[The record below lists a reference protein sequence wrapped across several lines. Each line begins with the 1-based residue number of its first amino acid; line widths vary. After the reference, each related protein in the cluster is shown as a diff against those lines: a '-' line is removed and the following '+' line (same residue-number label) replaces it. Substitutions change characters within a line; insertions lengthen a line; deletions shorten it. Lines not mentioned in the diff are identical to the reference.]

1 MAAGCST
8 GASVSPCSRSN
19 KPGFCVNSTIDV
31 RKEAATPS
39 LRFIS
44 FPATAANTSII
55 SRIGN
60 VTPSYLLYDECSV
73 EQLRQSLPLQ
83 PGGAAQL
90 PFLVYASDSLWVR
103 AVSLTQPDASGR
115 GLFERR
121 RLLLHAHHLL
131 PLRLRHRR
139 AAAASAR
146 ARRRPLAAG
155 ARGCT
160 DESPAAARCF
170 FSPSLPQCA
179 RSANRRSGRR

>member
-44 FPATAANTSII
+44 FPATA
-55 SRIGN
+55 GN

-103 AVSLTQPDASGR
+103 AVSLTQLDASGR

>member
-44 FPATAANTSII
+44 FPATA
-55 SRIGN
+55 GN

-73 EQLRQSLPLQ
+73 VQLRQSLPLQ

-139 AAAASAR
+139 AAAASAC

-170 FSPSLPQCA
+170 FSLSLPQCA